1 MSKIS
6 IENLQLLISEL
17 MKTQPDQEKIKTLF
31 QLNKINCPQDPIEQ
45 MSMVLQLIEK
55 STQQAFL
62 KSQTVAVSSMNHTKN
77 NPELEK

>member
-1 MSKIS
+1 MSEHTTYGRHILKS
-6 IENLQLLISEL
+6 
-17 MKTQPDQEKIKTLF
+17 TADEKIKTLF

-62 KSQTVAVSSMNHTKN
+62 KSQTAANHTKN

>member
-62 KSQTVAVSSMNHTKN
+62 KSQTATNQTKN

>member
-31 QLNKINCPQDPIEQ
+31 QLNKINYPQDPIEQ

-62 KSQTVAVSSMNHTKN
+62 KTQTATNQTKN

>member
-62 KSQTVAVSSMNHTKN
+62 KSQTAANHTKN

>member
-31 QLNKINCPQDPIEQ
+31 QLNKINYPQDPIDQ

-62 KSQTVAVSSMNHTKN
+62 KTQTATNHTKN